1 MEPRMEQRQGTNEAI
16 KWIIMNMNYIFDKGI
31 EENEIKWYGNGMEII
46 IQSVMLIM
54 MMIKWLKW
62 E

>member
-1 MEPRMEQRQGTNEAI
+1 
-16 KWIIMNMNYIFDKGI
+16 MNMNYIFDKGI

-62 E
+62 K